1 MRRFL
6 MVAIFLLGTFTL
18 PAQQES
24 TNPLAGFS
32 AETAKAEQQ
41 WEQKFRSIL
50 SADNLRD
57 YVKLLSARPHHVGSP
72 YDRQNAE
79 WLQSKF
85 KEWGWDV
92 HTETFQI
99 LFPTPKERLV
109 ELVAPTHFVA
119 KLQEPAFTE
128 DPTSNQQSEQL
139 PSYNAYSADGD
150 VTAPLVYVNYGVP
163 EDYEELERR
172 GVSVQGAIVIA
183 RYGASWRG
191 IKPKVAAEHGAVGC
205 LIYSDP
211 VDDGYAEG
219 DVFPKGAW
227 RPPDGVQRGSVMD
240 MPIYPGDPLTPGI
253 GATADAKRLDLKD
266 VKVLTKI
273 PVLPISYADAQPLLA
288 ALGGSVAPARW
299 RGALGITY
307 HIGPGPAK
315 VHLKMMSNWDLKPI
329 RDVIARIPGDTAP
342 DEWVIR
348 GNHYDAWVN
357 GAEDPSAGMSAELE
371 EARALGELLKSGW
384 KPKRTILYCAWDAEE
399 PGLIGSTEWV
409 EAHADELREHAVLYI
424 NSDSNS
430 RGYLNPSGSHTL
442 EMFVNQVARDIIDP
456 EKNISV
462 WQRSQFKRIADAS
475 SAQER
480 ERIRER
486 SAWPIAALGSGSDYT
501 AFLDYAG
508 VASINFAY
516 GGEAGG
522 GIYHSIYDDFYWYTH
537 FGDPAFAYGRALAQT
552 GGTAVLRMAD
562 SDLLP
567 FHFSELFLTIRGYLN
582 DLERFAENQMNQIRE
597 RNGEIR
603 AGLFDAT
610 ADPQKPF
617 VASVAEPLPPHIN
630 FAPLENA
637 LELLNRSAEH
647 YQQVL
652 TRAEQSGVLGRAALA
667 SVNRELLRSE
677 RALTDP
683 NGLPGRPW
691 FKHQLYAPGLYTGYE
706 VKTVPA
712 VREAMEQKQWGV
724 AEESIKSVSK
734 VLENEAA
741 AIERA
746 AASLEHAIQ

>member
-315 VHLKMMSNWDLKPI
+315 VHLKMTSNWDLKPI

-442 EMFVNQVARDIIDP
+442 EKFVNQVARDIIDP

-617 VASVAEPLPPHIN
+617 VAPVAEPLPPHIN

>member
-6 MVAIFLLGTFTL
+6 MVTIFLLGTFTL

-41 WEQKFRSIL
+41 WEQKFRSIP

-240 MPIYPGDPLTPGI
+240 ISIYPGDPLTPGI

-329 RDVIARIPGDTAP
+329 RDVIAKIPGDTAP

-552 GGTAVLRMAD
+552 GGTTVLRMAD

-617 VASVAEPLPPHIN
+617 GAPVAEPLPPHIN

-712 VREAMEQKQWGV
+712 VREAMEQKQWDV
-724 AEESIKSVSK
+724 AEESIKSVAK

>member
-315 VHLKMMSNWDLKPI
+315 VHLKMTSNWDLKPI

-617 VASVAEPLPPHIN
+617 VAPVAEPLPPHIN